1 MRFPLMKLLSF
12 EGQKGN
18 DPCLFDG
25 VGKFP
30 LVHSAHTAH
39 AAGENFSAFGDK
51 LFEAVDV
58 FIVDGFDLLLAESA
72 NLSAGDPLH
81 GLSDGFLFHDI
92 SPFKILRLRKLRVR
106 VFSE

>member
-39 AAGENFSAFGDK
+39 AAGENFSAFGNE
-51 LFEAVDV
+51 LFQAVNV
-58 FIVDGFDLLLAESA
+58 FIVDHLDLLLAESA
-72 NLSAGDPLH
+72 NLSAGSSLH
-81 GLSDGFLFHDI
+81 GLSDGFFFHDT
-92 SPFKILRLRKLRVR
+92 SPLKILVR
-106 VFSE
+106 RYCEIVP